1 MKRSHFAIILTEDDT
16 SFIFWSR
23 ISLAVKP
30 SSRKVNSNSSLL
42 KLFMISEFLGLC
54 RRTWVQIADTE
65 RKEKKKHK
73 NKALI
78 H

>member
-1 MKRSHFAIILTEDDT
+1 MKCSHFAIILTEDDT

-54 RRTWVQIADTE
+54 RRTWVQIADIE
-65 RKEKKKHK
+65 RKKKKQHK

>member
-1 MKRSHFAIILTEDDT
+1 MKCSHFAIILTEDDT

-42 KLFMISEFLGLC
+42 KLFMISKFLGLC
-54 RRTWVQIADTE
+54 RRTWVQIADIE
-65 RKEKKKHK
+65 RKKKTNTKIRH
-73 NKALI
+73 
-78 H
+78 